1 MKLLTLLSLILLD
14 VADVAADNLNVNKTV
29 LTRGV
34 SILFI
39 NGRPAV
45 INGLRKMRNPPSGL
59 VFLNKILLFSKDVIT
74 FTISLAALFIRVI
87 PEPSLKIKLYFFV
100 AISTNSSAAFLNA
113 FTRT

>member
-1 MKLLTLLSLILLD
+1 MLD
-14 VADVAADNLNVNKTV
+14 VADVAADNPNVNKTV

-59 VFLNKILLFSKDVIT
+59 VMSLLVFLNKILLFSKDLIT

-113 FTRT
+113 FTHT